1 LIDPAAHLTEVQ
13 AFRARRDARYRSP
26 EGWLTLIERT
36 PLAPGRTEVPF
47 GALQLEPGRAP
58 RVLVAPGALVT
69 RAGAPLAG
77 EVEIVADAAG
87 VQGDVLHHEGRAY
100 DLFERDGDHV
110 LRVRDPDAPARL
122 AFAGMPV
129 YPVDPRW
136 RVEATLERLAEPRW
150 DLVPHTDGT
159 EGKAP
164 CIGTARVT
172 LEGAPQSLQ
181 VYDEVSSHRLYVPF
195 LDASNRDET
204 YGGGRMMYAPVPAPG
219 APLVLD
225 FNMAFNPPCALNSL
239 VSCPLPPPENRLAVA
254 VRAGEKR
261 P

>member
-1 LIDPAAHLTEVQ
+1 MFDRDAHQAEVE
-13 AFRARRDARYRSP
+13 AFRARRDARYHSP
-26 EGWLTLIERT
+26 EGWLTLVERT
-36 PLAPGRTEVPF
+36 PLEPGRTELPF
-47 GALQLEPGRAP
+47 GAVIIEAGRAP
-58 RVLVAPGALVT
+58 RVEVAPGAAVT

-77 EVEIVADAAG
+77 TVEIVADEAG
-87 VQGDVLHHEGRAY
+87 VKGDVLHHAGRTY
-100 DLFERDGDHV
+100 DVFRRDDDHA

-129 YPVDPRW
+129 YPIDPRW
-136 RVEATLERLAEPRW
+136 RVEAELERLAEPRW
-150 DLVPHTDGT
+150 DEVPHTDGA

-164 CIGTARVT
+164 CIGTARFT
-172 LEGAPQSLQ
+172 LEGVAQSLL
-181 VYDEVSSHRLYVPF
+181 VYDEVSTQRLYVPF
-195 LDASNRDET
+195 LDPTNREET
-204 YGGGRMMYAPVPAPG
+204 YGGGRMMYAPIPAPG

-239 VSCPLPPPENRLAVA
+239 VSCPLPPRENRLAVP

>member
-1 LIDPAAHLTEVQ
+1 MSEPDAHLAEVQ

-26 EGWLTLIERT
+26 EGWLTLVERT
-36 PLAPGRTEVPF
+36 PLEPGVTELPF
-47 GALQLEPGRAP
+47 GRLIIEPERQP
-58 RVLVAPGALVT
+58 RVEVAPGEVVT

-77 EVEIVADAAG
+77 TVEFIADEAG
-87 VQGDVLHHEGRAY
+87 VKGETLHHAGRIY
-100 DLFERDGDHV
+100 DVFRRDGDHA
-110 LRVRDPDAPARL
+110 LRVRDPDAPARH

-129 YPVDPRW
+129 YPFDPRW
-136 RVEATLERLAEPRW
+136 RVEAELERLVEPRW
-150 DLVPHTDGT
+150 DEVPHTDGS

-164 CIGTARVT
+164 CIGTARFT
-172 LEGAPQSLQ
+172 LESVAQSLQ
-181 VYDEVSSHRLYVPF
+181 VYDEVSSQRLYVPF
-195 LDASNRDET
+195 LDPSNRDET
-204 YGGGRMMYAPVPAPG
+204 YGGGRMMYAPVPAVG

>member
-1 LIDPAAHLTEVQ
+1 MDPAAHQAEVE

-36 PLAPGRTEVPF
+36 PLEPGRTELPF
-47 GALQLEPGRAP
+47 GTLVIAAGRAP
-58 RVLVAPGALVT
+58 RVEIAPGEVVTRTGAALAGAVDLVAD
-69 RAGAPLAG
+69 
-77 EVEIVADAAG
+77 EAG
-87 VQGDVLHHEGRAY
+87 VKGDVVHHAGRAY
-100 DLFERDGDHV
+100 DVFLRDGDHI

-129 YPVDPRW
+129 YPIDARW
-136 RVEATLERLAEPRW
+136 RVEAALERLAEPRW
-150 DLVPHTDGT
+150 DVVPHTDGT

-164 CIGTARVT
+164 CIGTARFT
-172 LEGAPQSLQ
+172 LDGTPQSLL
-181 VYDEVSSHRLYVPF
+181 VYDEVSSGRLYVPF
-195 LDASNRDET
+195 LDPSNRDET
-204 YGGGRMMYAPVPAPG
+204 YGGGRMMYAPIPAAG
-219 APLVLD
+219 AKLVLD

-239 VSCPLPPPENRLAVA
+239 VSCPLPPPENRLSVA